1 MNQVRLQSSSRVFVM
16 GSLGGLEA
24 ADSLIPP
31 RESHE
36 VEVWVG
42 IGPAVTRAS
51 CAP

>member
-1 MNQVRLQSSSRVFVM
+1 MNQVRLRSRSTVLVM

-42 IGPAVTRAS
+42 LGPAVTKAS